1 MGPIRVSQWGLV
13 LCALGLALCAMPWI
27 PAMVLGAFLVG
38 LGYGPMTPA
47 SSHLLARSTPAHRL
61 SLVFSVKQT
70 GVPLGGM
77 MAGAMVPPL
86 LLWVNW
92 QTSLLIVSAACLLCA
107 LAAQP
112 QRDALDDDR
121 KPDQP
126 LRWGNILQPIRLVFS
141 HHSLATLAVCS
152 FMFSV
157 VQMSLMTYLVTYL
170 HDELMLTLVGA
181 GLAMTLTQFGGVM
194 GRVMWGYV
202 ADRWIKPLR
211 MLSLLAITMSGTA
224 MACAFFEV
232 GTSALWFNAVLVVFG
247 ATAIGWNGVYLAE
260 VARQAPPGM
269 ASVATGGTLAVT
281 FLGVV
286 FGSPLVGWI
295 SNATGTYRSGFI
307 ALSLLA
313 FTCFSLLTWLS
324 RGKKTPLELKV
335 PS

>member
-1 MGPIRVSQWGLV
+1 
-13 LCALGLALCAMPWI
+13 
-27 PAMVLGAFLVG
+27 
-38 LGYGPMTPA
+38 
-47 SSHLLARSTPAHRL
+47 
-61 SLVFSVKQT
+61 
-70 GVPLGGM
+70 M
-77 MAGAMVPPL
+77 MAGAVVPTL
-86 LLWVNW
+86 LLWVDW
-92 QTSLLIVSAACLLCA
+92 QASLLIVSAACLLCA

-112 QRDALDDDR
+112 QRPALDDDR

-141 HHSLATLAVCS
+141 HRALATLAVCS

-211 MLSLLAITMSGTA
+211 MLSLLSLTMSGMA

-232 GTSALWFNAVLVVFG
+232 GTSALWFNAVLLVFG

-324 RGKKTPLELKV
+324 RGKKPSLALKAT
-335 PS
+335 S

>member
-1 MGPIRVSQWGLV
+1 M
-13 LCALGLALCAMPWI
+13 
-27 PAMVLGAFLVG
+27 
-38 LGYGPMTPA
+38 
-47 SSHLLARSTPAHRL
+47 
-61 SLVFSVKQT
+61 
-70 GVPLGGM
+70 
-77 MAGAMVPPL
+77 
-86 LLWVNW
+86 
-92 QTSLLIVSAACLLCA
+92 
-107 LAAQP
+107 
-112 QRDALDDDR
+112 
-121 KPDQP
+121 
-126 LRWGNILQPIRLVFS
+126 
-141 HHSLATLAVCS
+141 AVCS

-224 MACAFFEV
+224 MACAWFEV

-260 VARQAPPGM
+260 VARQAPKGM

-295 SNATGTYRSGFI
+295 SNVTGTYRSGFM

-324 RGKKTPLELKV
+324 RNRKNSAPMPITQGV
-335 PS
+335 D